1 MRLRLRGIEPPVL
14 HLRGTK
20 STSEVAAVPPIRGDG
35 SSRDSSF
42 VPPKSTTGGFHLRS
56 EPQQSKE
63 TRAFKEV
70 RVRQKLVVIG
80 NGMVGFKLL
89 EKLTNMQHDFD
100 ITVLCEEVRPAYD
113 RVHLSSYFTNKNAD
127 SLSLAPLPWYSER
140 NIDLRLGEGAKS
152 IDRNSKKITISSGE
166 ILAYDKLVLATGSAP
181 FVPNVP
187 GIQKKGVFVYRT
199 IEDLDSMIY
208 HAKACKKAAV
218 IGGGL
223 LGLEA
228 AKALLDLG
236 LEAHVIEFA
245 PRLMPRQLDAQGSSV
260 LQKKIEAL
268 GVSVHLNKNSKEVLG
283 EESVTGLQFTDDTV
297 LELDMIVVSAGIRP
311 RDELAKQAGLTLGER
326 GGILVNDHLQTS
338 DPDIYAI
345 GECALHGTMVYGL
358 VAPGYRQAET
368 AAKHLL
374 GEDAHFKGA
383 DLSTKLKLLG
393 VDVASIGNATL
404 ETAHTTVTLNS
415 RLGVYKKLIYSDE
428 QKLLGAI
435 LVGDASDYGT
445 LLNYYQQKTT
455 LPDVPE
461 SLLVAVSE
469 KSAGAGV
476 AAFSDESTICS
487 CENVNKGSITQQIQA
502 GCHDVVSLKKSCK
515 AGTGCGS
522 CVPLL
527 NDLITLELE
536 KAGVAV
542 DKSLCEHFPYTR
554 QELLE
559 VVKLSQIKTYDELLG
574 RHGRGRG
581 CEICKPAV
589 ASMLA
594 STWNEHVME
603 HQTIQDTNDTFMA
616 NIQRNGTY
624 SVVPRVPGGELTPD
638 QLIAIGAVAKDF
650 NLYTKI
656 TGGQRIDLFGARL
669 EDLPI
674 IWAQLGEAGLESG
687 HAYAKALRTVKSC
700 VGSTWCRYG
709 VQDSTTLAIDIEN
722 RYKGLRAPHKI
733 KMAVSGCA
741 RECAEAQGK
750 DVGVIA
756 TEKGWN
762 LYVCGNG
769 GMKPQHA
776 VLLANDID
784 TQTLIQYI
792 DRFLMYYVRTAERL
806 TRTAT
811 WLNKLEGGIEHV
823 KDVVIHDKLGLA
835 ETLEQEMQHI
845 VDTYQCEWKTT
856 VNNPEQLERFKPFVN
871 VNERDSSIQFTEV
884 RGQPLPVVMLP
895 ILTEPVGVNAVAG
908 DD

>member
-1 MRLRLRGIEPPVL
+1 
-14 HLRGTK
+14 
-20 STSEVAAVPPIRGDG
+20 
-35 SSRDSSF
+35 
-42 VPPKSTTGGFHLRS
+42 
-56 EPQQSKE
+56 
-63 TRAFKEV
+63 
-70 RVRQKLVVIG
+70 
-80 NGMVGFKLL
+80 
-89 EKLTNMQHDFD
+89 
-100 ITVLCEEVRPAYD
+100 
-113 RVHLSSYFTNKNAD
+113 
-127 SLSLAPLPWYSER
+127 
-140 NIDLRLGEGAKS
+140 
-152 IDRNSKKITISSGE
+152 
-166 ILAYDKLVLATGSAP
+166 
-181 FVPNVP
+181 
-187 GIQKKGVFVYRT
+187 
-199 IEDLDSMIY
+199 
-208 HAKACKKAAV
+208 
-218 IGGGL
+218 
-223 LGLEA
+223 
-228 AKALLDLG
+228 
-236 LEAHVIEFA
+236 
-245 PRLMPRQLDAQGSSV
+245 
-260 LQKKIEAL
+260 
-268 GVSVHLNKNSKEVLG
+268 
-283 EESVTGLQFTDDTV
+283 
-297 LELDMIVVSAGIRP
+297 
-311 RDELAKQAGLTLGER
+311 
-326 GGILVNDHLQTS
+326 
-338 DPDIYAI
+338 
-345 GECALHGTMVYGL
+345 VYGL

-393 VDVASIGNATL
+393 VDVGSIGNATL
-404 ETAHTTVTLNS
+404 ETAHTAVTLNS

-428 QKLLGAI
+428 QILLGAI

-445 LLNYYQQKTT
+445 LLNYYQQKKT

-461 SLLVAVSE
+461 SLLIAASE

-476 AAFSDESTICS
+476 AAFSDDSTICS

-502 GCHDVVSLKKSCK
+502 GCHNVASLKKSCK

-536 KAGVAV
+536 KAGVTV

-856 VNNPEQLERFKPFVN
+856 VNNPEQLGRFKPFVN

>member
-1 MRLRLRGIEPPVL
+1 MNKQRLI
-14 HLRGTK
+14 
-20 STSEVAAVPPIRGDG
+20 
-35 SSRDSSF
+35 
-42 VPPKSTTGGFHLRS
+42 
-56 EPQQSKE
+56 
-63 TRAFKEV
+63 
-70 RVRQKLVVIG
+70 VIG
-80 NGMVGFKLL
+80 NGMVGFKFLD
-89 EKLTNMQHDFD
+89 KLTSQQHNFD

-113 RVHLSSYFTNKNAD
+113 RVHLSEYFTNKSAE

-140 NIDLRLGEGAKS
+140 GLDLRLGEGAKS
-152 IDRNSKKITISSGE
+152 IDRDSKTITTTTGE
-166 ILAYDKLVLATGSAP
+166 VLEYHKLVIATGSAP

-187 GIQKKGVFVYRT
+187 GIKKNGVFVYRT
-199 IEDLDSMIY
+199 IEDLEGMIY
-208 HAKACKKAAV
+208 YAKACKKAAV

-236 LEAHVIEFA
+236 LEAHVVEFA
-245 PRLMPRQLDAQGSSV
+245 SKLMMRQLDTQGAAL

-268 GVSVHLNKNSKEVLG
+268 GVQIHLNKNTKEVLG
-283 EESVTGLQFTDDTV
+283 DEFVTGLQFVDDTR

-368 AAKHLL
+368 AAKHLI
-374 GEDAHFKGA
+374 GDDAHFKGA

-404 ETAHTTVTLNS
+404 EAAYSAVTLNS
-415 RLGVYKKLIYSDE
+415 RAGIYKKLIYSDE
-428 QKLLGAI
+428 QILLGAI
-435 LVGDASDYGT
+435 LVGDVSDYGT
-445 LLNYYQQKTT
+445 LLNYYQQKTK

-461 SLLVAVSE
+461 TLLVAASE
-469 KSAGAGV
+469 KLAGAGV
-476 AAFSDESTICS
+476 AAFSDDAVICS
-487 CENVNKGSITQQIQA
+487 CENVSKGAIASQIQA
-502 GCHDVVSLKKSCK
+502 GCHDVSSLKKSCK

-542 DKSLCEHFPYTR
+542 DKSLCEHFPYKR

-559 VVKLSQIKTYDELLG
+559 IIKVSQVKTYDALLEK
-574 RHGRGRG
+574 HGHGRG
-581 CEICKPAV
+581 CEVCKPAV

-594 STWNEHVME
+594 STWNEHVLE
-603 HQTIQDTNDTFMA
+603 HQNIQDTNDTFMA

-624 SVVPRVPGGELTPD
+624 SVVPRVAGGELTPD
-638 QLIAIGAVAKDF
+638 QLIAIGVVAKEF

-656 TGGQRIDLFGARL
+656 TGGQRIDMFGARL
-669 EDLPI
+669 EDLPT
-674 IWAQLGEAGLESG
+674 IWAKLGEADLESG

-741 RECAEAQGK
+741 RECAEAQSK

-776 VLLANDID
+776 ILLASDVD
-784 TQTLIQYI
+784 TETLIKYI
-792 DRFLMYYVRTAERL
+792 DRFLMYYVRTADRL

-811 WLNKLEGGIEHV
+811 WLNKLNGGIEHV

-835 ETLEQEMQHI
+835 DVLEQEMQHV
-845 VDTYQCEWKTT
+845 VDTYQCEWQTT
-856 VNNPEQLERFKPFVN
+856 VNDPEKLKRFKPFVN
-871 VNERDSSIQFTEV
+871 VNEKDTTIQFETV
-884 RGQPLPVVMLP
+884 RGQALPVIAQFLGAS
-895 ILTEPVGVNAVAG
+895 ERVGN
-908 DD
+908 D

>member
-1 MRLRLRGIEPPVL
+1 MTTQRQRLI
-14 HLRGTK
+14 
-20 STSEVAAVPPIRGDG
+20 
-35 SSRDSSF
+35 
-42 VPPKSTTGGFHLRS
+42 
-56 EPQQSKE
+56 
-63 TRAFKEV
+63 
-70 RVRQKLVVIG
+70 VIG
-80 NGMVGFKLL
+80 NGMVGFKFLD
-89 EKLTNMQHDFD
+89 KLSSQHHNFD

-113 RVHLSSYFTNKNAD
+113 RVHLSSYFADKNAE

-140 NIDLRLGEGAKS
+140 TIDLRLGEGAKS
-152 IDRNSKKITISSGE
+152 IDRESKTVTTTNREMLS
-166 ILAYDKLVLATGSAP
+166 YDKLILATGSAP

-187 GIQKKGVFVYRT
+187 GIKKNGVFVYRT
-199 IEDLDSMIY
+199 IEDLDNMIH
-208 HAKACKKAAV
+208 HAKNRKKAAV

-228 AKALLDLG
+228 AKALMDLG
-236 LEAHVIEFA
+236 LETHVLERSS
-245 PRLMPRQLDAQGSSV
+245 RLMTRQLDAQGAA
-260 LQKKIEAL
+260 LLRQKMEAL
-268 GVSVHLNKNSKEVLG
+268 GVHVHLNKNSKEVLG
-283 EESVTGLQFTDDTV
+283 EESVTGLQFTDDTT
-297 LELDMIVVSAGIRP
+297 LGLDMIVVSAGIRP

-326 GGILVNDHLQTS
+326 GGILVNDSLQTS

-374 GEDAHFKGA
+374 GEDVSFKGA

-404 ETAHTTVTLNS
+404 ETAHSAVTLNS
-415 RLGVYKKLIYSDE
+415 RTGIYKKLIYSDE
-428 QKLLGAI
+428 QVLLGAI
-435 LVGDASDYGT
+435 LVGDVSDYGT
-445 LLNYYQQKTT
+445 LLNYYQQKKP

-461 SLLVAVSE
+461 SLLVAASE
-469 KSAGAGV
+469 KGASAGV
-476 AAFSDESTICS
+476 ATFADDATICS
-487 CENVNKGSITQQIQA
+487 CENVSKGVITSQIQG
-502 GCHDVVSLKKSCK
+502 GCHDMAGLKKSCK

-536 KAGVAV
+536 KAGVTV
-542 DKSLCEHFPYTR
+542 DKSLCEHFPFTR

-559 VVKLSQIKTYDELLG
+559 IIKIATIKTYDELLG
-574 RHGRGRG
+574 RYGRGRG

-589 ASMLA
+589 ASILA

-616 NIQRNGTY
+616 NIQCNGTY

-638 QLIAIGAVAKDF
+638 QLITIGAVAKEF

-669 EDLPI
+669 EDLPT
-674 IWAQLGEAGLESG
+674 IWAKLGSANLESG

-722 RYKGLRAPHKI
+722 RYKGLRAPHKV

-776 VLLANDID
+776 VLLASDVD
-784 TQTLIQYI
+784 TETLIKYI
-792 DRFLMYYVRTAERL
+792 DRFLMYYVRTADRL

-811 WLNKLEGGIEHV
+811 WLNKLGGGIQHV

-845 VDTYQCEWKTT
+845 VDTYQCEWQTT
-856 VNNPEQLERFKPFVN
+856 VNDPEKLKRFKPFVN
-871 VNERDSSIQFTEV
+871 VTEKDSSIQFETV
-884 RGQPLPVVMLP
+884 RGQPLPVIAEVLNMS
-895 ILTEPVGVNAVAG
+895 ERVGN
-908 DD
+908 D

>member
-1 MRLRLRGIEPPVL
+1 M
-14 HLRGTK
+14 
-20 STSEVAAVPPIRGDG
+20 
-35 SSRDSSF
+35 
-42 VPPKSTTGGFHLRS
+42 
-56 EPQQSKE
+56 
-63 TRAFKEV
+63 
-70 RVRQKLVVIG
+70 RQKLVVIG
-80 NGMVGFKLL
+80 NGMVGFKFLD
-89 EKLTNMQHDFD
+89 KLTNAHHDFD

-113 RVHLSSYFTNKNAD
+113 RVHLSSYFGNKSAE

-152 IDRNSKKITISSGE
+152 IDRDNKTITTTNDE
-166 ILAYDKLVLATGSAP
+166 VLTYDKVVLATGSAP

-187 GIQKKGVFVYRT
+187 GIEKNGVFVYRT

-208 HAKACKKAAV
+208 YAKTCKKAAV

-236 LEAHVIEFA
+236 LEAHVVEFA
-245 PRLMPRQLDAQGSSV
+245 SKLMMRQLDAQGSAL

-268 GVSVHLNKNSKEVLG
+268 GVNVHLNKNSKEVLG

-338 DPDIYAI
+338 DPDIYAM
-345 GECALHGTMVYGL
+345 GECALHGAMVYGL

-368 AAKHLL
+368 AAKHIL

-393 VDVASIGNATL
+393 IDVASIGNATL
-404 ETAHTTVTLNS
+404 ETAHTAVTLNS

-428 QKLLGAI
+428 QILLGAI

-445 LLNYYQQKTT
+445 FLNYYQQKTK

-461 SLLVAVSE
+461 SLLISASE
-469 KSAGAGV
+469 KPAGAGV
-476 AAFSDESTICS
+476 AAFSDEATICS
-487 CENVNKGSITQQIQA
+487 CENVSKGVIVLQIQA
-502 GCHDVVSLKKSCK
+502 GCHDVAGLKKSCK

-527 NDLITLELE
+527 NDLIVLELE
-536 KAGVAV
+536 KAGVTV
-542 DKSLCEHFPYTR
+542 DKSLCEHFLFTR
-554 QELLE
+554 PELLE
-559 VVKLSQIKTYDELLG
+559 IIKVSQIKTYDALLEK
-574 RHGRGRG
+574 HGHGRG

-589 ASMLA
+589 ASILA
-594 STWNEHVME
+594 STWNEHVMG
-603 HQTIQDTNDTFMA
+603 HHNIQDTNDTFMA

-638 QLIAIGAVAKDF
+638 QLIAIGAVAKEF

-669 EDLPI
+669 EDLPT
-674 IWAQLGEAGLESG
+674 IWSQLGEAGLESG

-741 RECAEAQGK
+741 RECAEAQSK

-784 TQTLIQYI
+784 TATLIRYI
-792 DRFLMYYVRTAERL
+792 DRFLMYYVRTADRL

-811 WLNKLEGGIEHV
+811 WLNKLSGGIEHV
-823 KDVVIHDKLGLA
+823 KDVVIHDKLGLV
-835 ETLEQEMQHI
+835 EVLEQEMQHI
-845 VDTYQCEWKTT
+845 VDTYQCEWQTT
-856 VNNPEQLERFKPFVN
+856 VNDPEKLKRFKPFVN
-871 VNERDSSIQFTEV
+871 VNERDTTIQFENV
-884 RGQPLPVVMLP
+884 RGQALPV
-895 ILTEPVGVNAVAG
+895 IAAFVGASERVGN
-908 DD
+908 D

>member
-1 MRLRLRGIEPPVL
+1 M
-14 HLRGTK
+14 
-20 STSEVAAVPPIRGDG
+20 
-35 SSRDSSF
+35 
-42 VPPKSTTGGFHLRS
+42 
-56 EPQQSKE
+56 
-63 TRAFKEV
+63 
-70 RVRQKLVVIG
+70 RQKLIVIG
-80 NGMVGFKLL
+80 NGMVGFKFLD
-89 EKLTNMQHDFD
+89 KLTSASHDFD
-100 ITVLCEEVRPAYD
+100 ITVLCEEARPAYD
-113 RVHLSSYFTNKNAD
+113 RVHLSEYFANKNAD

-140 NIDLRLGEGAKS
+140 NIDLRLAEGAKS
-152 IDRNSKKITISSGE
+152 IDRDGKTVITTNGE
-166 ILAYDKLVLATGSAP
+166 VLEYHKLILATGSAP

-187 GIQKKGVFVYRT
+187 GIKKNGVFVYRT

-208 HAKACKKAAV
+208 YAKACKKAAV

-236 LEAHVIEFA
+236 LEAHVVEFA
-245 PRLMPRQLDAQGSSV
+245 SKLMMRQLDTQGSAL

-268 GVSVHLNKNSKEVLG
+268 GVTVHLNKNSKDVLG
-283 EESVTGLQFTDDTV
+283 EDSVTGLRFTDDSV

-338 DPDIYAI
+338 DPDIYAM

-368 AAKHLL
+368 AAKHVI
-374 GEDAHFKGA
+374 GEDAYFKGA

-404 ETAHTTVTLNS
+404 ETSAELSRATAHTAVTLNS
-415 RLGVYKKLIYSDE
+415 RQGIYKKLIYSDE
-428 QKLLGAI
+428 QILLGAI
-435 LVGDASDYGT
+435 LVGDASDYRT
-445 LLNYYQQKTT
+445 LLNYYQQKIK

-461 SLLVAVSE
+461 TLLVAAGE
-469 KSAGAGV
+469 KPVGAGV
-476 AAFSDESTICS
+476 AAFTDNATICS
-487 CENVNKGSITQQIQA
+487 CENVSKGAIGTQIQA
-502 GCHDVVSLKKSCK
+502 GCHDVASLKKSCK

-527 NDLITLELE
+527 NDLITFELE
-536 KAGVAV
+536 KAGVTV
-542 DKSLCEHFPYTR
+542 DKSLCEHFLFTR

-559 VVKLSQIKTYDELLG
+559 IIKVSQVKTYDSLLEKYG
-574 RHGRGRG
+574 CGRG
-581 CEICKPAV
+581 CEVCKPAV

-624 SVVPRVPGGELTPD
+624 SVVPRVAGGELTPD
-638 QLIAIGAVAKDF
+638 QLIAIGAVAKSY

-669 EDLPI
+669 EDLPT
-674 IWAQLGEAGLESG
+674 IWSQLGEAGLESG

-741 RECAEAQGK
+741 RECAEAQSK
-750 DVGVIA
+750 DVGIIA

-784 TQTLIQYI
+784 TETLIKYI
-792 DRFLMYYVRTAERL
+792 DRFLMYYVRTADRL

-811 WLNKLEGGIEHV
+811 WLNKLSGGLEHV

-835 ETLEQEMQHI
+835 QVLEQEMQHI

-856 VNNPEQLERFKPFVN
+856 VNDPEKAKRFRPFVN
-871 VNERDSSIQFTEV
+871 SKERDSSIQFSEV
-884 RGQPLPVVMLP
+884 RGQALPVIASFVEASER
-895 ILTEPVGVNAVAG
+895 IGN
-908 DD
+908 D

>member
-1 MRLRLRGIEPPVL
+1 
-14 HLRGTK
+14 
-20 STSEVAAVPPIRGDG
+20 
-35 SSRDSSF
+35 
-42 VPPKSTTGGFHLRS
+42 
-56 EPQQSKE
+56 
-63 TRAFKEV
+63 
-70 RVRQKLVVIG
+70 
-80 NGMVGFKLL
+80 
-89 EKLTNMQHDFD
+89 
-100 ITVLCEEVRPAYD
+100 VRPAYD
-113 RVHLSSYFTNKNAD
+113 RVHLSSYFGDKNAD

-140 NIDLRLGEGAKS
+140 NIDLRLGEGAKI
-152 IDRNSKKITISSGE
+152 IDRDNKTVITISGDVLS
-166 ILAYDKLVLATGSAP
+166 YDKLVFATGSTP
-181 FVPNVP
+181 FVPNLP
-187 GIQKKGVFVYRT
+187 GIKKKGVFVYRT
-199 IEDLDSMIY
+199 IEDLDGMIH
-208 HAKACKKAAV
+208 HAKTCKKAAV

-228 AKALLDLG
+228 AKALMDLG
-236 LEAHVIEFA
+236 LEAHVIEFSSKI
-245 PRLMPRQLDAQGSSV
+245 MTRQLDAQGSAL

-268 GVSVHLNKNSKEVLG
+268 GVKVHLNKNSKEVLG
-283 EESVTGLQFTDDTV
+283 EDFVTGLQFTDDTT
-297 LELDMIVVSAGIRP
+297 LELGMIIVSAGIRP

-326 GGILVNDHLQTS
+326 GGILVNNHLQTS

-374 GEDAHFKGA
+374 GEDASFKGA

-393 VDVASIGNATL
+393 ADVASIGNATL
-404 ETAHTTVTLNS
+404 ETAHTAVTLNS
-415 RLGVYKKLIYSDE
+415 RAGIYKKLIYSDE
-428 QKLLGAI
+428 QILLGAI
-435 LVGDASDYGT
+435 LVGDVSDYGT
-445 LLNYYQQKTT
+445 LLNYYQQKKI

-461 SLLVAVSE
+461 SLLVAASE
-469 KSAGAGV
+469 KGASEKGASAGV
-476 AAFSDESTICS
+476 AAFADDATICS
-487 CENVNKGSITQQIQA
+487 CENVSKGAIALQIQT
-502 GCHDVVSLKKSCK
+502 GCHDVASLKKSCK

-559 VVKLSQIKTYDELLG
+559 IIKLATIKTYDELLG
-574 RHGRGRG
+574 RYGRGRG

-624 SVVPRVPGGELTPD
+624 SVVPRVAGGELTPD
-638 QLIAIGAVAKDF
+638 QLIAIGAVAKEF

-656 TGGQRIDLFGARL
+656 TGGQRIDMFGARL
-669 EDLPI
+669 EDLPT

-700 VGSTWCRYG
+700 VGSTWCRFG

-741 RECAEAQGK
+741 RECAEAQSK

-784 TQTLIQYI
+784 TPTLMKYI
-792 DRFLMYYVRTAERL
+792 DRFLMYYVRTADRL

-811 WLNKLEGGIEHV
+811 WLNKLEGGIAHV

-835 ETLEQEMQHI
+835 EELEREMQTI
-845 VDTYQCEWKTT
+845 VDTYQCEWQTT
-856 VNNPEQLERFKPFVN
+856 VNDPEKLKRFQPFVN
-871 VNERDSSIQFTEV
+871 VNEKDSSIQFENV
-884 RGQPLPVVMLP
+884 RGQPLPVIAEVVSAG
-895 ILTEPVGVNAVAG
+895 ERVGN
-908 DD
+908 D

>member
-1 MRLRLRGIEPPVL
+1 M
-14 HLRGTK
+14 
-20 STSEVAAVPPIRGDG
+20 
-35 SSRDSSF
+35 
-42 VPPKSTTGGFHLRS
+42 
-56 EPQQSKE
+56 
-63 TRAFKEV
+63 
-70 RVRQKLVVIG
+70 RQKLVVVG
-80 NGMVGFKLL
+80 NGMVGFKFL
-89 EKLTNMQHDFD
+89 EKLTSQPHNFD

-113 RVHLSSYFTNKNAD
+113 RVHLSSYFSNKSAE

-152 IDRNSKKITISSGE
+152 IDRESKNITTMSGE
-166 ILAYDKLVLATGSAP
+166 ILSYDKLVLATGSAP

-187 GIQKKGVFVYRT
+187 GIKKNGVFVYRT
-199 IEDLDSMIY
+199 IEDLEGMIHY
-208 HAKACKKAAV
+208 AKKCKKAAV

-228 AKALLDLG
+228 AKALMDLG
-236 LEAHVIEFA
+236 LEAHVVEFA
-245 PRLMPRQLDAQGSSV
+245 SKLMMRQLDSQGAAL

-268 GVSVHLNKNSKEVLG
+268 GVQIHLNKNSKEVLG
-283 EESVTGLQFTDDTV
+283 EDFVTGLQFTDDTT

-311 RDELAKQAGLTLGER
+311 RDELAKQANLTLGER

-338 DPDIYAI
+338 DPNIYAI

-404 ETAHTTVTLNS
+404 ETAHTAVTLNS
-415 RLGVYKKLIYSDE
+415 KAGIYKKLIYSDE
-428 QKLLGAI
+428 QVLLGAI
-435 LVGDASDYGT
+435 LVGDVSDYGT
-445 LLNYYQQKTT
+445 LLNYYQQKKI

-461 SLLVAVSE
+461 TLLVAASE
-469 KSAGAGV
+469 QSAGAGV
-476 AAFSDESTICS
+476 ASFTDDAVICS
-487 CENVNKGSITQQIQA
+487 CENVSKGVIASQIQA
-502 GCHDVVSLKKSCK
+502 GCHDVPSLKKSCK

-559 VVKLSQIKTYDELLG
+559 IIKLAQIKTYDELLG
-574 RHGRGRG
+574 RYGRGRG
-581 CEICKPAV
+581 CEVCKPAV

-594 STWNEHVME
+594 STWNEHIME
-603 HQTIQDTNDTFMA
+603 HQNIQDTNDTFMA
-616 NIQRNGTY
+616 NMQRNGTY

-638 QLIAIGAVAKDF
+638 QLIAIGQVAKDY

-656 TGGQRIDLFGARL
+656 TGGQRIDMFGARL
-669 EDLPI
+669 EDLPN
-674 IWAQLGEAGLESG
+674 IWAELGKADLESG

-700 VGSTWCRYG
+700 VGSTWCRFG

-776 VLLANDID
+776 VLLASDVD
-784 TQTLIQYI
+784 TVTLIKYI
-792 DRFLMYYVRTAERL
+792 DRFLMYYVRTADKL

-811 WLNKLEGGIEHV
+811 WLNKLSGGIAHV

-835 ETLEQEMQHI
+835 EELEHDMQHI
-845 VDTYQCEWKTT
+845 VDTYQCEWQTT
-856 VNNPEQLERFKPFVN
+856 VNDSEKLKRFKPFVN
-871 VNERDSSIQFTEV
+871 VNERDSSIQFETV
-884 RGQPLPVVMLP
+884 RGQPLPVIADVLNVS
-895 ILTEPVGVNAVAG
+895 ERVGN
-908 DD
+908 D

>member
-1 MRLRLRGIEPPVL
+1 M
-14 HLRGTK
+14 
-20 STSEVAAVPPIRGDG
+20 
-35 SSRDSSF
+35 
-42 VPPKSTTGGFHLRS
+42 
-56 EPQQSKE
+56 
-63 TRAFKEV
+63 
-70 RVRQKLVVIG
+70 RQKVVVIG
-80 NGMVGFKLL
+80 NGMVGFKFLD
-89 EKLTNMQHDFD
+89 KLTSQPHTFD

-113 RVHLSSYFTNKNAD
+113 RVHLSSYFTNKSAE

-152 IDRNSKKITISSGE
+152 IDRDSKSITTTNGVVLS
-166 ILAYDKLVLATGSAP
+166 YDKLVLATGSAP

-187 GIQKKGVFVYRT
+187 GIKKNGVFVYRT

-208 HAKACKKAAV
+208 YAKACRKAAV

-228 AKALLDLG
+228 AKALMDLG
-236 LEAHVIEFA
+236 LEAHVVEFA
-245 PRLMPRQLDAQGSSV
+245 SKLMMRQLDTQGAAL

-268 GVSVHLNKNSKEVLG
+268 GVQVHLNKNSKEVLG
-283 EESVTGLQFTDDTV
+283 EEFVTGLQFTDDTM

-311 RDELAKQAGLTLGER
+311 RDELARQAGLTLGER

-374 GEDAHFKGA
+374 GEDARFKGA

-404 ETAHTTVTLNS
+404 ETAHSAVTLNS
-415 RLGVYKKLIYSDE
+415 KAGTYKKLIYSDE
-428 QKLLGAI
+428 QVLLGAI
-435 LVGDASDYGT
+435 LVGDVSGYGT
-445 LLNYYQQKTT
+445 LLNYYQQKKI
-455 LPDVPE
+455 LPDAPE
-461 SLLVAVSE
+461 SLLVAASE
-469 KSAGAGV
+469 KGASAGV
-476 AAFSDESTICS
+476 AAFTDDATICS
-487 CENVNKGSITQQIQA
+487 CENVNKGSITAQIQA
-502 GCHDVVSLKKSCK
+502 GCHDVPSLKKSCK

-536 KAGVAV
+536 KAGVEV

-559 VVKLSQIKTYDELLG
+559 IIKLAQIKTHNELLG
-574 RHGRGRG
+574 RYGRGRG

-638 QLIAIGAVAKDF
+638 QLIAIGQVAKDY

-656 TGGQRIDLFGARL
+656 TGGQRIDMFGARL
-669 EDLPI
+669 EDLPSV
-674 IWAQLGEAGLESG
+674 WAELGKADLESG

-776 VLLANDID
+776 VLLASDVD
-784 TQTLIQYI
+784 TTTLIKYI
-792 DRFLMYYVRTAERL
+792 DRFLMYYVRTADRL

-811 WLNKLEGGIEHV
+811 WLNKLQGGIQHV

-835 ETLEQEMQHI
+835 EELEREMQHI
-845 VDTYQCEWKTT
+845 VDTYQCEWRTT
-856 VNNPEQLERFKPFVN
+856 VNNPEKLERFKPFVN
-871 VNERDSSIQFTEV
+871 VNEKDSSIQFETV
-884 RGQPLPVVMLP
+884 RGQPLPVIVEVLSVD
-895 ILTEPVGVNAVAG
+895 ERVGN
-908 DD
+908 D

>member
-1 MRLRLRGIEPPVL
+1 MNKQR
-14 HLRGTK
+14 
-20 STSEVAAVPPIRGDG
+20 
-35 SSRDSSF
+35 
-42 VPPKSTTGGFHLRS
+42 
-56 EPQQSKE
+56 
-63 TRAFKEV
+63 
-70 RVRQKLVVIG
+70 LVVIG
-80 NGMVGFKLL
+80 NGMVGFKFLD
-89 EKLTNMQHDFD
+89 KLTSSSHNFD

-113 RVHLSSYFTNKNAD
+113 RVHLSEYFTNKSAE

-140 NIDLRLGEGAKS
+140 AIDLRLGEGAKS
-152 IDRNSKKITISSGE
+152 IDRDSKTITTTIGE
-166 ILAYDKLVLATGSAP
+166 VLEYHKLILATGSAP

-187 GIQKKGVFVYRT
+187 GIKKKGVFVYRT
-199 IEDLDSMIY
+199 IEDLDGMIY
-208 HAKACKKAAV
+208 HAKTCKKAAV

-236 LEAHVIEFA
+236 LEAHVVEFA
-245 PRLMPRQLDAQGSSV
+245 SKLMMRQLDAQGSAL
-260 LQKKIEAL
+260 LQKKIEEL

-283 EESVTGLQFTDDTV
+283 EDSVTGLQFTDDSV

-311 RDELAKQAGLTLGER
+311 RDELAKQAGLTLGEQ

-374 GEDAHFKGA
+374 GDDAHFKGA

-404 ETAHTTVTLNS
+404 ETAHAAAMLNS
-415 RLGVYKKLIYSDE
+415 RAGIYKKLIYSDE
-428 QKLLGAI
+428 QTLLGAI
-435 LVGDASDYGT
+435 LVGDVSDYGT
-445 LLNYYQQKTT
+445 LLNYYQQKTK

-461 SLLVAVSE
+461 TLLVAASE
-469 KSAGAGV
+469 RPAGAGI
-476 AAFSDESTICS
+476 AAFADEATICS
-487 CENVNKGSITQQIQA
+487 CENVSKGAISTQIQA
-502 GCHDVVSLKKSCK
+502 GCHDVASLKKSCK

-527 NDLITLELE
+527 NDLITFELE

-542 DKSLCEHFPYTR
+542 DKSLCEHFPFTR

-559 VVKLSQIKTYDELLG
+559 IIKVSQIKTYDNLLEK
-574 RHGRGRG
+574 RGRGRG

-603 HQTIQDTNDTFMA
+603 HPTIQDTNDTFMA

-638 QLIAIGAVAKDF
+638 QLIAIGAVAKDY

-669 EDLPI
+669 EDLPT

-750 DVGVIA
+750 DVGIIA

-776 VLLANDID
+776 VLFASDVD
-784 TQTLIQYI
+784 TARLIKYI
-792 DRFLMYYVRTAERL
+792 DRFLMYYVRTADRL

-811 WLNKLEGGIEHV
+811 WLNKLQGGIEHV

-845 VDTYQCEWKTT
+845 VNTYQCEWKTT
-856 VNNPEQLERFKPFVN
+856 VSDPEKVKHFRPFVN
-871 VNERDSSIQFTEV
+871 SEEKDSSIQFSEV
-884 RGQPLPVVMLP
+884 RGQALPV
-895 ILTEPVGVNAVAG
+895 IAAFVGTSERVGN
-908 DD
+908 D

>member
-1 MRLRLRGIEPPVL
+1 M
-14 HLRGTK
+14 
-20 STSEVAAVPPIRGDG
+20 
-35 SSRDSSF
+35 
-42 VPPKSTTGGFHLRS
+42 
-56 EPQQSKE
+56 
-63 TRAFKEV
+63 
-70 RVRQKLVVIG
+70 RQKLVVIG
-80 NGMVGFKLL
+80 NGMVGFKFLD
-89 EKLTNMQHDFD
+89 KLTSSSHNFD

-113 RVHLSSYFTNKNAD
+113 RVHLSSYFSNKSAE

-140 NIDLRLGEGAKS
+140 DIDLRLGEGAKS
-152 IDRNSKKITISSGE
+152 IDRDRNTITTTNGE
-166 ILAYDKLVLATGSAP
+166 TLEYHKLILATGSAP

-187 GIQKKGVFVYRT
+187 GIKKNGVFVYRT

-208 HAKACKKAAV
+208 YAKVCKKAAV

-228 AKALLDLG
+228 AKALMDLG
-236 LEAHVIEFA
+236 LEAHVVEFA
-245 PRLMPRQLDAQGSSV
+245 SKLMMRQLDAQGAAL

-268 GVSVHLNKNSKEVLG
+268 GVHVHLNKNSKEVLG
-283 EESVTGLQFTDDTV
+283 EESVTGLQFTDDSV

-345 GECALHGTMVYGL
+345 GECALHGTLVYGL
-358 VAPGYRQAET
+358 VAPGYRQAEA

-404 ETAHTTVTLNS
+404 ETAHTAVTLNS
-415 RLGVYKKLIYSDE
+415 RQGIYKKLIYSDE
-428 QKLLGAI
+428 QVLLGAI

-445 LLNYYQQKTT
+445 LLNYYQHKTK
-455 LPDVPE
+455 LPDIPE
-461 SLLVAVSE
+461 SLLVAASE
-469 KSAGAGV
+469 RPAGAGV
-476 AAFSDESTICS
+476 AAFADDATICS
-487 CENVNKGSITQQIQA
+487 CENISKGVIASQIQA
-502 GCHDVVSLKKSCK
+502 GCHDITSLKKSCK

-527 NDLITLELE
+527 NDLIVLELE

-542 DKSLCEHFPYTR
+542 DKSLCEHFPFTR
-554 QELLE
+554 PELLE
-559 VVKLSQIKTYDELLG
+559 IVKVSQTKTYEHLLEQYG
-574 RHGRGRG
+574 CGRG

-638 QLIAIGAVAKDF
+638 QLIAIGAVAKEF

-669 EDLPI
+669 ENLPN
-674 IWAQLGEAGLESG
+674 IWTQLGNAGLESG

-700 VGSTWCRYG
+700 VGSTWCRFG

-741 RECAEAQGK
+741 RECAEAQSK

-776 VLLANDID
+776 VLLASDID
-784 TQTLIQYI
+784 TETLIKYI
-792 DRFLMYYVRTAERL
+792 DRFLMYYVRTADRL

-811 WLNKLEGGIEHV
+811 WLNKLSGGVEHI

-835 ETLEQEMQHI
+835 EVLEQEMQHI
-845 VDTYQCEWKTT
+845 VDTYQCEWQTT
-856 VNNPEQLERFKPFVN
+856 VKNPEKLKRFRPFIN
-871 VNERDSSIQFTEV
+871 SKEKDSSIQFSEV
-884 RGQPLPVVMLP
+884 RGQLLPV
-895 ILTEPVGVNAVAG
+895 ITEPFAISSIAG

>member
-1 MRLRLRGIEPPVL
+1 M
-14 HLRGTK
+14 T
-20 STSEVAAVPPIRGDG
+20 
-35 SSRDSSF
+35 
-42 VPPKSTTGGFHLRS
+42 
-56 EPQQSKE
+56 QQQ
-63 TRAFKEV
+63 R
-70 RVRQKLVVIG
+70 LVVIG
-80 NGMVGFKLL
+80 NGMVGFKFL
-89 EKLTNMQHDFD
+89 EKLTSQPHNFD

-113 RVHLSSYFTNKNAD
+113 RVHLSSYFSNKSAE

-152 IDRNSKKITISSGE
+152 VDRDNKSVTTISGE
-166 ILAYDKLVLATGSAP
+166 ILSYDKLVLATGSAP

-187 GIQKKGVFVYRT
+187 GIKKNGVFVYRT

-208 HAKACKKAAV
+208 YAKACKKAAV

-228 AKALLDLG
+228 AKALMDLG
-236 LEAHVIEFA
+236 LEAHVVEFA
-245 PRLMPRQLDAQGSSV
+245 SKLMMRQLDTQGAAL

-268 GVSVHLNKNSKEVLG
+268 GVQIHLNKNSKEVLG
-283 EESVTGLQFTDDTV
+283 EDFVTGLQFTDDTT

-338 DPDIYAI
+338 DPAIYAI

-368 AAKHLL
+368 VAKHLL

-404 ETAHTTVTLNS
+404 ETAHTAVTLNS
-415 RLGVYKKLIYSDE
+415 KAGIYKKLIYSDE
-428 QKLLGAI
+428 QVLLGAI
-435 LVGDASDYGT
+435 LVGDVSDYGT
-445 LLNYYQQKTT
+445 LLNYYQQKKI

-461 SLLVAVSE
+461 TLLVAASE
-469 KSAGAGV
+469 GSAGAGV
-476 AAFSDESTICS
+476 AAFTDNAVICS
-487 CENVNKGSITQQIQA
+487 CENVSKGAIASQIQA
-502 GCHDVVSLKKSCK
+502 GCHDVPSLKKSCK

-536 KAGVAV
+536 KAGLSV
-542 DKSLCEHFPYTR
+542 DKSLCEHFPHTR

-559 VVKLSQIKTYDELLG
+559 IIKLAEIKTYDELLG
-574 RHGRGRG
+574 RYGRGRG
-581 CEICKPAV
+581 CEVCKPAV

-638 QLIAIGAVAKDF
+638 QLIAIGQVAKDY

-656 TGGQRIDLFGARL
+656 TGGQRIDMFGARL
-669 EDLPI
+669 EDLPN
-674 IWAQLGEAGLESG
+674 IWAELGKADLESG

-700 VGSTWCRYG
+700 VGSTWCRFG

-776 VLLANDID
+776 VLLASDVD
-784 TQTLIQYI
+784 TTTLIKYI
-792 DRFLMYYVRTAERL
+792 DRFLMYYVRTADKL

-811 WLNKLEGGIEHV
+811 WLNKLSGGIAHV

-835 ETLEQEMQHI
+835 EELEQDMQHI

-856 VNNPEQLERFKPFVN
+856 VNDPEKLGRFKPFVN
-871 VNERDSSIQFTEV
+871 VNEKDSSIQFETV
-884 RGQPLPVVMLP
+884 RGQPLPVVGAF
-895 ILTEPVGVNAVAG
+895 VGN
-908 DD
+908 D

>member
-1 MRLRLRGIEPPVL
+1 M
-14 HLRGTK
+14 
-20 STSEVAAVPPIRGDG
+20 
-35 SSRDSSF
+35 
-42 VPPKSTTGGFHLRS
+42 
-56 EPQQSKE
+56 
-63 TRAFKEV
+63 
-70 RVRQKLVVIG
+70 RQKLVVIG
-80 NGMVGFKLL
+80 NGMVGFKFL
-89 EKLTNMQHDFD
+89 EKLTGQHPNFD

-113 RVHLSSYFTNKNAD
+113 RVHLSSYFGDKNAD

-152 IDRNSKKITISSGE
+152 IDRDTKTVITTNGE
-166 ILAYDKLVLATGSAP
+166 VLGYDKLILATGSAP

-187 GIQKKGVFVYRT
+187 GIKKNGVFVYRT
-199 IEDLDSMIY
+199 IEDLDGMI
-208 HAKACKKAAV
+208 HCAKKCKKAAV

-245 PRLMPRQLDAQGSSV
+245 SKLMMRQLDTQGAAL

-268 GVSVHLNKNSKEVLG
+268 GVSIHLNKNSKEVLG
-283 EESVTGLQFTDDTV
+283 EDAVTALQFTDDSS

-393 VDVASIGNATL
+393 IDVASIGNATL
-404 ETAHTTVTLNS
+404 ETAHSAVTLNS
-415 RLGVYKKLIYSDE
+415 RAGIYKKLIYSDE
-428 QKLLGAI
+428 QTLLGAI
-435 LVGDASDYGT
+435 LVGDVSDYGT
-445 LLNYYQQKTT
+445 LLNYYQQKKT
-455 LPDVPE
+455 LPDIPE
-461 SLLVAVSE
+461 TLLVAASE
-469 KSAGAGV
+469 KGSSAGV
-476 AAFSDESTICS
+476 AAFADDSMICS
-487 CENVNKGSITQQIQA
+487 CENVSKSAIASQIQA
-502 GCHDVVSLKKSCK
+502 GCHDVASLKKSCR

-542 DKSLCEHFPYTR
+542 DKSLCEHFPHTR

-559 VVKLSQIKTYDELLG
+559 IIKLATIKTYDDLLG
-574 RHGRGRG
+574 RYGRGRG
-581 CEICKPAV
+581 CEVCKPVV

-624 SVVPRVPGGELTPD
+624 SVVPRVAGGELTSD
-638 QLIAIGAVAKDF
+638 QLIAIGAVAKSY

-656 TGGQRIDLFGARL
+656 TSGQRIDMFGARL
-669 EDLPI
+669 EDLPN
-674 IWAQLGEAGLESG
+674 IWAELGEAGLESG
-687 HAYAKALRTVKSC
+687 HAYAKALRTIKSC
-700 VGSTWCRYG
+700 VGSTWCRFG

-750 DVGVIA
+750 DVGVIT

-776 VLLANDID
+776 VLLVSDVD
-784 TQTLIQYI
+784 TQTLIKYI
-792 DRFLMYYVRTAERL
+792 DRFLMYYVRTADRL

-811 WLNKLEGGIEHV
+811 WLNKLGGGIAHV

-835 ETLEQEMQHI
+835 EELEREMQHI
-845 VDTYQCEWKTT
+845 VDTYQCEWQTT
-856 VNNPEQLERFKPFVN
+856 VNDPEKLKRFQPFIN
-871 VNERDSSIQFTEV
+871 VNEKDSSIQFETV
-884 RGQPLPVVMLP
+884 RGQALPVIAAYVS
-895 ILTEPVGVNAVAG
+895 N
-908 DD
+908 D